1 MCYFLIVLGFWFL
14 MIPAPQVQAAQPLE
28 TETARLLE
36 AGTLRVETTFE
47 FQTSSQGQEYL
58 FPLAF
63 TYGLRNDL
71 ELVVEPVV
79 FSLIRPKGGERVHGF
94 GDTEITLIY
103 RFFDETPMIPALAI
117 AGEVKIPTTHNKAI
131 GTGEVD
137 FGPTLVASKQFGKLD
152 THLNIGYFVLG
163 NPSGVKL
170 KNIVTYAAAAVYHLN
185 EKIDLVGEV
194 IGNTSS
200 SPRIEGP
207 EGTGTA
213 ALLRAQETGGENNLV
228 PEATGGEVSGM
239 LGARY
244 YLQPNL
250 VVSLGVTYDNSNAV
264 LIRPGLTYLFH

>member
-1 MCYFLIVLGFWFL
+1 
-14 MIPAPQVQAAQPLE
+14 MIPTPVAQAAQPLE
-28 TETARLLE
+28 TETARLVE
-36 AGTLRVETTFE
+36 AGSLRVESTFE

-79 FSLIRPKGGERVHGF
+79 YSLIRPNGGSRAYGF
-94 GDTEITLIY
+94 GDTEITMIY
-103 RFFDETPMIPALAI
+103 RFFDETPTLPALAI

-137 FGPTLVASKQFGKLD
+137 FGPTLIASKQFGKLD
-152 THLNIGYFVLG
+152 THLNLGYFVLG

-185 EKIDLVGEV
+185 SKIDLVGEV

-200 SPRIEGP
+200 SPRLEGP
-207 EGTGTA
+207 EGAGERA
-213 ALLRAQETGGENNLV
+213 AMFLTRAQEAGGENSLV
-228 PEATGGEVSGM
+228 PEATGGEVTGM

-244 YLQPNL
+244 YLQPNCF
-250 VVSLGVTYDNSNAV
+250 VSLGVTYDNSNAV
-264 LIRPGLTYLFH
+264 LIRPGLTYWFH